1 MRACVCVCVSYGYTH
16 LVYVCQVLIM
26 TWFLSFSDAFAAAVQ
41 LFAHVLS
48 SLFLFLTGPFAYP
61 QKALPIRGPQK
72 EGIIRV

>member
-1 MRACVCVCVSYGYTH
+1 
-16 LVYVCQVLIM
+16 M